1 MGLGDPYTRR
11 VEQHVSTSTKLAA
24 ACAGTLEHEV
34 DAAASALIESL
45 SPSIQPG
52 EADLCVLFVSGRHVT
67 HLAEL
72 ADALKYRLA
81 PGTIIGVSADGVVA
95 SHHEYEQRTAASV
108 FVASM
113 PGTSLV
119 PFTYR
124 ELPHVNEGDES
135 ALEVMGKIMGVGDD
149 ARGVLFFADP
159 FSVPTASTLDAFAQL
174 PGPSVPVLGGL
185 ASASPAPGGNAL
197 LLNDQVSHSGGIGVT
212 IRGDIAVDALV
223 SQGCKPIGPT
233 MVVTKSQRNIITGL
247 GGRDAVGVLEEMVSE
262 LEPDQRELLSSGLFI
277 GRVIDERKPRFGRG
291 DFLIRGILGVDQGNN
306 AIAVGDLVR
315 TGQTVQFHVRDART
329 AHDDLGLLLSGL
341 SMRGPYAGGM
351 LFTCNGRGT
360 RLFKSPNH
368 DALAMVNA
376 LQGMAFPDPMP
387 LSGFFAGGEI
397 GPIGGRSFVH
407 GHTACAMLLRE
418 RDPDLDDA

>member
-1 MGLGDPYTRR
+1 M
-11 VEQHVSTSTKLAA
+11 EQHVSTSTKLAA
-24 ACAGTLEHEV
+24 ACAGTLEHDP
-34 DAAASALIESL
+34 DAAASALIEGVT
-45 SPSIQPG
+45 PAIQPG

-81 PGTIIGVSADGVVA
+81 PGTIIGVSAEGVVA
-95 SHHEYEQRTAASV
+95 SHHEYEQRTGASV

-113 PGTSLV
+113 PNTSLV

-124 ELPHVNEGDES
+124 ELPHVNDGDDA
-135 ALEVMGKIMGVGDD
+135 ALEVMGKIMGVEDD

-159 FSVPTASTLDAFAQL
+159 FSVPTGSTLDAFARL
-174 PGPSVPVLGGL
+174 PGPNVPAMGGL

-233 MVVTKSQRNIITGL
+233 MVVTKAQRNIITGL
-247 GGRDAVGVLEEMVSE
+247 AGRDAVSVLEEMVSE
-262 LEPDQRELLSSGLFI
+262 LDPDDRELLSNGLFV

-291 DFLIRGILGVDQGNN
+291 DFLIRGILGVDQANN

-315 TGQTVQFHVRDART
+315 TGQTVQFHARDART
-329 AHDDLGLLLSGL
+329 AHDDLGLLLAGL

-351 LFTCNGRGT
+351 LFTCNGRGR
-360 RLFKSPNH
+360 RLFGHTNA
-368 DALAMVNA
+368 DVTTIRRAFGDLDGALNA
-376 LQGMAFPDPMP
+376 SEQSGALPI
-387 LSGFFAGGEI
+387 SGFFAAGEI
-397 GPIGGRSFVH
+397 GPIGDGVFVH
-407 GHTACAMLLRE
+407 GQTACLGIFRPRSGATTR
-418 RDPDLDDA
+418 